1 MSDFLKE
8 AFKNLDILNEDTFSL
23 DKVGIQDLK
32 DFMNGD
38 IVDDTEVIIDPEA
51 ETGED
56 IQDSY
61 IGDIILRCETCES
74 MLYKKPEEV
83 IIDEEEQLAN
93 IDEECPFC
101 HTVSGYKIVGQ
112 IGEYCPHCKEEE
124 HEDEATSVEEE
135 EVEVKE
141 ETPVEE
147 IDEEEEVVEES
158 LKEAKEKDLWSEI
171 YGRFAEDGEQ
181 YIDKKTG
188 TPRINKGIY
197 DYKKQMG
204 VDKDGNIIIR
214 VEKEEDLAPAKDVV
228 KEYEDKGVTSEIFTD
243 KHDNRYPVRMK
254 VMIPLEE
261 SKQPINED
269 FSKIEIETDTQK
281 MKVESDDNGKISV
294 EAGPKEED
302 IHIEGETIQ
311 PVTPETEEEIEI
323 NSEEATED
331 TDEDVDIDL
340 SEFEETDFDELG
352 ESYLK
357 EVYDNVASYKTISGK
372 VEDGSKIVL
381 EGLITFK
388 SGKKAKTKFLFS
400 EGTITKDNK
409 LRFLGENLNLTKK
422 KNAFVLKGC
431 VQGNKFLSES
441 LTYNYSG
448 KDSKSGKSKALYGTV
463 TKK

>member
-32 DFMNGD
+32 DFMSGD

-51 ETGED
+51 ETEED
-56 IQDSY
+56 LKDSY
-61 IGDIILRCETCES
+61 VGDVILRCETCQS
-74 MLYKKPEEV
+74 MIYKKPEEV
-83 IIDEEEQLAN
+83 IIDEEDQLAN

-101 HTVSGYKIVGQ
+101 HTISGYKIVGQ
-112 IGEYCPHCKEEE
+112 IGEYCPHCEDEED
-124 HEDEATSVEEE
+124 HEDEPKEGEG
-135 EVEVKE
+135 VEVKE
-141 ETPVEE
+141 ETPDEEVEE
-147 IDEEEEVVEES
+147 KEIVEES
-158 LKEAKEKDLWSEI
+158 LKEAKEKDLWSEV
-171 YGRFAEDGEQ
+171 YGRFTEDGEQ

-188 TPRINKGIY
+188 TPRINKGFY
-197 DYKKQMG
+197 DYRDQVG
-204 VDKDGNIIIR
+204 IDKEGNILIK

-243 KHDNRYPVRMK
+243 KYNKRYPVQMR
-254 VMIPLEE
+254 VVVPLDE
-261 SKQPINED
+261 SKKPMNEE

-441 LTYNYSG
+441 LTYNYNG

-463 TKK
+463 TRK